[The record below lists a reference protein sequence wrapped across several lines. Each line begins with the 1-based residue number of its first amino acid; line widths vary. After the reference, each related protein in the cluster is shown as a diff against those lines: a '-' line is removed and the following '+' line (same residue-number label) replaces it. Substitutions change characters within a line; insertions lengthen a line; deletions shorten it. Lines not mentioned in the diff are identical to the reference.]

1 MTDTPSKRRWMP
13 VVLALS
19 LALNLAVVAAVA
31 GATWRHK
38 GSGGPSAGKGGGTI
52 YLQALPP
59 DARRALRGEMRRQP
73 RVKLDSAVMVTALRQ
88 EPFDAEAAGRAL
100 DTQRDN
106 GLARYDAG
114 RAVLLDHIKSMS
126 AQDRAAYAD
135 RIEEIVQRRKDRKQR
150 K

>member
-31 GATWRHK
+31 GAAWRHK
-38 GSGGPSAGKGGGTI
+38 GGGGPTGGKGGGPI

-59 DARRALRGEMRRQP
+59 EARRAVRGEMRQQP

-88 EPFDAEAAGRAL
+88 EPFDPEAAGRAL
-100 DTQRDN
+100 DAQRDS
-106 GLARYDAG
+106 GLTRFAAG
-114 RAVLLDHIKSMS
+114 RAVLLDYISSMS

-135 RIEEIVQRRKDRKQR
+135 RIEEIAQKRKDRKQR